1 MKTKV
6 VIIGAGMVGASI
18 AFHLT
23 RLGEKDVF
31 ILEKS
36 YVSSGSTGRCAGGI
50 RQQWSTRNNVRLA
63 MRSVEWFKRVRED
76 TGMDVEYKQGGY
88 LILSFDEEEA
98 EEFAENVKMQKEEGL
113 EVEVLTP
120 KQVKRRFPYVNV
132 EGVKLATFCPTDG
145 HANPHLANFA
155 YIRRSVENGARLF
168 TKTEVKEIDVS
179 NGTVKGV
186 WTNAGYIECE
196 VVINAAGPWS
206 KDIGEMVGIDL
217 PTESY
222 RHQILVTEPLEN
234 MMDPMII
241 SFSGNF
247 YIRQTRHGSF
257 LMGQGDKDERP
268 GINRKVTA
276 KFLLEMVNKMSRR
289 FPFLRNLRV
298 IRQWSGEYN
307 MSPDAQPIVGLS
319 ENVSGYFYAVGF
331 SGHGFMV
338 APAVGEA
345 IAEWIV
351 FGKPKSVDVSQLSLE
366 RFKGKEF
373 LKERSVV

>member
-1 MKTKV
+1 LKTKV
-6 VIIGAGMVGASI
+6 IIIGAGMVGASI

-31 ILEKS
+31 IFEKN

-63 MRSVEWFKRVRED
+63 MRSVEWFKRMKED
-76 TGMDVEYKQGGY
+76 TGLDVEYKQGGY
-88 LILSFDEEEA
+88 LILSFDEKEA
-98 EEFAENVKMQKEEGL
+98 EEFAKNVKMQKEEGL

-155 YIRRSVENGARLF
+155 YMRRSVENGARLF

-179 NGTVKGV
+179 NGTVRGV
-186 WTNAGYIECE
+186 WTSAGYIECE

-206 KDIGEMVGIDL
+206 KNVGEMVGIDL

-222 RHQILVTEPLEN
+222 RHQILVTEPLEHI
-234 MMDPMII
+234 MDPMII

-257 LMGQGDKDERP
+257 LMGQGDKDEKP

-276 KFLLEMVNKMSRR
+276 RFLLEMVNKMSRR
-289 FPFLRNLRV
+289 FPFLKNLRV
-298 IRQWSGEYN
+298 IRQWCGEYN

-345 IAEWIV
+345 LAEWIV
-351 FGKPKSVDVSQLSLE
+351 FGKPKNVDVSQLSLE